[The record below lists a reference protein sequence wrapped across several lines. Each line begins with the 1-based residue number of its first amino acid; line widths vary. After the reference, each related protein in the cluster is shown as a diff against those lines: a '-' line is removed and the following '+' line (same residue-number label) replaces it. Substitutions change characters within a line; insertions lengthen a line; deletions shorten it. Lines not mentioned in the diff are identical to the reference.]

1 MAYIS
6 RLAEK
11 LKENG
16 ITIGFNKNDL
26 SLNFVGKNAFTKENL
41 KKLKEGKKENDPFDF
56 KKKNIYFFKPFK
68 FIFDDDIEKIKK
80 QLIYLFLKVKLINW
94 NNLNWMELKI
104 MQT

>member
-1 MAYIS
+1 LAYIS

-56 KKKNIYFFKPFK
+56 KKKIS
-68 FIFDDDIEKIKK
+68 IF
-80 QLIYLFLKVKLINW
+80 LNLLNLYLMMI
-94 NNLNWMELKI
+94 
-104 MQT
+104 